1 MSGSTSRRSANRSSA
16 YGSGKPAPAR
26 ESGGPPQSRQRSR
39 SVRDDGGG
47 DYDYGFMNDEDG
59 PNNRRMP
66 LPGPGRPR
74 AATLDAYTGSGL
86 PQPATAPNGEHGA
99 LPWGYVIMPQKEK
112 KTTFTRRLRNAFASA
127 TANPDVAA
135 LGFTPG
141 RPTPQHLLDREEEEV
156 TLEEE
161 KREEE
166 RRRKEELVRQS
177 NLRRAAA
184 DNARRKERLAQEV
197 QKHGRS
203 RGWSQPDPRQVQGP
217 SSYDYN
223 ARIAEEYARERAKL
237 REFDDARKPGRI
249 STQPSKYARQQY
261 LEQQAREQRARGQ
274 SISHQARQTGRE
286 YDYELDLL
294 REYDQERDGSSP
306 PPSAP
311 TRAAGKKSSPASAG
325 GYQRPKRDS
334 WPLITDDAPY
344 LKSQAT
350 EVA

>member
-1 MSGSTSRRSANRSSA
+1 MSGSTSRRSGNRSSA
-16 YGSGKPAPAR
+16 YGSGKPSSSR

-39 SVRDDGGG
+39 SVRVAGGG
-47 DYDYGFMNDEDG
+47 DYDYGFTNDEDG
-59 PNNRRMP
+59 HNNRRMP

-86 PQPATAPNGEHGA
+86 PQPATAPSGEHGA

-127 TANPDVAA
+127 TANPDIAV

-141 RPTPQHLLDREEEEV
+141 RPTPQHILDKEEEEV

-166 RRRKEELVRQS
+166 RRRKEELLRQS

-184 DNARRKERLAQEV
+184 DNVRRKERLAPEV
-197 QKHGRS
+197 QRHGRS
-203 RGWSQPDPRQVQGP
+203 RGWSQPDPRQAQRP
-217 SSYDYN
+217 SNYN
-223 ARIAEEYARERAKL
+223 ACNADEYARERSKL

-261 LEQQAREQRARGQ
+261 LEQQAREQRGRGQ
-274 SISHQARQTGRE
+274 SRPRQDQHMGRE

-294 REYDQERDGSSP
+294 REYDREEDFLDPSS
-306 PPSAP
+306 SAP
-311 TRAAGKKSSPASAG
+311 TRAAGKSSFAPAG
-325 GYQRPKRDS
+325 GYHRPKQDS
-334 WPLITDDAPY
+334 SLLTTDDSPY
-344 LKSQAT
+344 LKSQTT
-350 EVA
+350 EVT

>member
-16 YGSGKPAPAR
+16 YGSSKPASSR

-39 SVRDDGGG
+39 SVRVDGGG
-47 DYDYGFMNDEDG
+47 DYDMNDG
-59 PNNRRMP
+59 SNNRRTP
-66 LPGPGRPR
+66 LPEPGRPR

-112 KTTFTRRLRNAFASA
+112 KTTFTRRLRDAFASA

-141 RPTPQHLLDREEEEV
+141 RPTPQHILDKEEEEV

-203 RGWSQPDPRQVQGP
+203 RGWSQPDPRQAQGP
-217 SSYDYN
+217 SSYN
-223 ARIAEEYARERAKL
+223 ARIADEYARERTKL

-261 LEQQAREQRARGQ
+261 LEQQAREQRTRGQ
-274 SISHQARQTGRE
+274 PSPRQDQQTGRE

-294 REYDQERDGSSP
+294 REYDQERDGPSS

-311 TRAAGKKSSPASAG
+311 TRAAGKSSPASAG

-334 WPLITDDAPY
+334 WFLTTDDAPY